1 MLSPEARSQERWKRV
16 RITFRYLRGGRG
28 RKRTKKRCKTRRSL
42 VGDSMLLWAVCGP
55 GHQGIQSTV
64 DDWVS
69 SHQGTAA
76 PHGMQ
81 HHETIRRLPVPRT
94 IGTTSSKR
102 ATTNE
107 RLGSYPQIH
116 LPSFSLVFLSY
127 AFRGTPL
134 PQSDSDGLQV
144 GDWSLGFRLIQHRR
158 HWQMIT
164 IRLPDNHKDPAPDM
178 HNERERPS
186 PGLMLMRVTRA

>member
-28 RKRTKKRCKTRRSL
+28 RKRTKKRCKTTGNLGVAWLEIRCSFGRC
-42 VGDSMLLWAVCGP
+42 VGPAIRGYSQQLTTGSVLIKALP
-55 GHQGIQSTV
+55 
-64 DDWVS
+64 
-69 SHQGTAA
+69 
-76 PHGMQ
+76 

-164 IRLPDNHKDPAPDM
+164 IRLPDNHKDPLSA
-178 HNERERPS
+178 RY
-186 PGLMLMRVTRA
+186 A